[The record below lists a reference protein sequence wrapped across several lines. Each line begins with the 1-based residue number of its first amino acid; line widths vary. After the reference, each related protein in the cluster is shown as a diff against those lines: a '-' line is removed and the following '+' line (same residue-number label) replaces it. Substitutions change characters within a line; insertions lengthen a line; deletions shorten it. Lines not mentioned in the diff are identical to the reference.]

1 MQFRKRKRGL
11 SSAAFDVTPLVDIM
25 FLLQIFF
32 LLTLGTPL
40 KLNQVSLPETS
51 SGDSLTREAVTVTVT
66 EKELLI
72 NGHIAREGELKALPK
87 GKDIVILASKQIPY
101 FKVVTN
107 LDVLRSSGHE
117 RISLAT
123 KPVKG

>member
-25 FLLQIFF
+25 FLMQIFF

-40 KLNQVSLPETS
+40 KINPVNLPEAS
-51 SGDSLTREAVTVTVT
+51 GGDSLTREAVTVTVT
-66 EKELLI
+66 PGELLI
-72 NGHIAREGELKALPK
+72 NGNAAREDELKTLPK
-87 GKDIVILASKQIPY
+87 DKDIIVLAPKDIAYFRVVSMLDILK
-101 FKVVTN
+101 
-107 LDVLRSSGHE
+107 SSGHG
-117 RISLAT
+117 RVSLAT

>member
-51 SGDSLTREAVTVTVT
+51 SGDSLTREAVTVSIS
-66 EKELLI
+66 EKEILI
-72 NGHIAREGELKALPK
+72 NGHDAREDELKALPK
-87 GKDIVILASKQIPY
+87 DKDIVILASKSIPY
-101 FKVVTN
+101 FRVVAM
-107 LDVLRSSGHE
+107 LDILRSSGHE

-123 KPVKG
+123 RPIKG